1 MKRLQAF
8 LPPASIFTLALL
20 VRIVY
25 NVVVDRGYYPLHDSA
40 FYQSIALNLHHEHC
54 YCLHPY
60 LSTVDRAPLWPFTI
74 GIIYWVLGDQ
84 DRFVRFFLS
93 FVGSGTCVLI
103 YLFARDLFSKRIAIL
118 AGIVAALYP
127 ELYIYDGWLYSESLY
142 IFLLLAFCYALYRL
156 QRTPHRNWTIAC
168 GVLLGL
174 LSLTRPNGL
183 LVTALVI
190 LWAIIM
196 GWKKILSWRSAA
208 KNVIAIILISFIFVI
223 PWTIRNYTVSYAFV
237 PVATGDGKVLLGAY
251 NDMIVERPDY
261 LGMWILPDESTPSI
275 AQPFEKNCAAPC
287 EIRREATYKYYA
299 GKWIQEHATLMPF
312 LLGIHFINM
321 WQPATNE
328 ADLITNRF
336 PDRPTSVVT
345 LFMMKTFP
353 IPIFALAA
361 PGLIVTRKQWREL
374 MFIYL
379 MILMTILQCIV
390 FYGSPRFRA
399 PIEPMLILLA
409 MGAIWWFLNRRRKIE
424 KVRTDELAESEVKD
438 EFIDMVV
445 ADEQNEAFP
454 LSRDLVRSWEPGG
467 MDI

>member
-8 LPPASIFTLALL
+8 LPPAGIFTLALL

-25 NVVVDRGYYPLHDSA
+25 NVVVDRDYYPLHDSG
-40 FYQSIALNLHHEHC
+40 FYQSIALHLHHEHC

-60 LSTVDRAPLWPFTI
+60 LSTVDRAPLWPFVI
-74 GIIYWVLGDQ
+74 GIIYWVLGDH
-84 DRFVRFFLS
+84 DHFVRFFLS

-103 YLFARDLFSKRIAIL
+103 YFFARDLFSKRIAVV
-118 AGIVAALYP
+118 AGIVAAFYP

-156 QRTPHRNWTIAC
+156 QRTPHRNWIIAC

-196 GWKKILSWRSAA
+196 GWKKILSWRTASRS
-208 KNVIAIILISFIFVI
+208 VLAIILISFIFVI
-223 PWTIRNYTVSYAFV
+223 PWTIRNYAVSHAFV

-251 NDMIVERPDY
+251 NDMILTRPEY

-275 AQPFEKNCAAPC
+275 AQPFEKNCAAGC
-287 EIRREATYKYYA
+287 EIRRETTYKYYA
-299 GKWIQEHATLMPF
+299 GQWIEEHVTDMPF
-312 LLGIHFINM
+312 LLGIHFVNM

-345 LFMMKTFP
+345 LFMMRTFP

-361 PGLIVTRKQWREL
+361 LGLVVTRKRWREL
-374 MFIYL
+374 TFIYL
-379 MILMTILQCIV
+379 MILMTIAQCIV

-409 MGAIWWFLNRRRKIE
+409 AGAIWWFLNRRRKID
-424 KVRTDELAESEVKD
+424 KVSTDELADGEVKD

-445 ADEQNEAFP
+445 TEGRKKSESFNRQGN
-454 LSRDLVRSWEPGG
+454 W
-467 MDI
+467 